1 MTPRPTGGPA
11 RVARALGGAAV
22 VLALVGC
29 AQQETE
35 DPEPPAVVDTV
46 PDDAAGTTSADTG
59 PLPVGTTTDGGI
71 VLVTAGEVPSG
82 ASSPVTGQLVTGPG
96 GCLALDRQGLPALLV
111 LPEGAELSAG
121 NRPSVT
127 WDDVTIEVGG
137 PVQLDAVAVPVDR
150 LEGLPAGCGEGAA
163 GAALV
168 VSAG

>member
-1 MTPRPTGGPA
+1 MTARPTGGPA

-71 VLVTAGEVPSG
+71 VLVTAGGQPTGE
-82 ASSPVTGQLVTGPG
+82 SSPSTGQLVTGPG
-96 GCLALDRQGLPALLV
+96 GCLALDRQGLPALLM

-127 WDDVTIEVGG
+127 WGDVTIEVGG
-137 PVQLDAVAVPVDR
+137 PLQLDAVAVPVDR

-163 GAALV
+163 DAALV
-168 VSAG
+168 VSPG